1 MKKNDLVRFL
11 LNNGSVVV
19 LVLLCA
25 YYSIVTVSWQHPE
38 TPAAGE
44 EVGTAILAEKKS
56 PSVLIVVRDTLL
68 DREFAD
74 AIQKTV
80 EAGGGTVVATARGF
94 AADAGDTIR
103 KLGSEGTK
111 IDAIA
116 THNASSEW
124 GPLQDAELD
133 KTRQQYASMQ
143 NATLYKPKSYVWP
156 SFLTRPN
163 LVNVVNQNA
172 DIAIIAIGMT
182 LVIITA
188 GIDLSVGSLVA
199 VSGVVT
205 AVSIQT
211 WAGGSEAG
219 TIGMTGCGMLGI
231 GVCLLAGAFNGVMV
245 TYFRVPAFVV
255 TLAIMMIARGLALI
269 VAVKYQSSLQGGTE
283 GTPEAVQ
290 IDASSWSW
298 IGNGS
303 ILGIPNPILLML
315 TLYILAHLVMT
326 RTSYGRYVYAV
337 GGNPEAARLSG
348 VPVFAVLIS
357 VYALCGA
364 MAGLAGVID
373 ASRFDGGRPIA
384 GDLYELKVIAAV
396 VVGGTSL
403 AGGQGRIFG
412 TLIGA
417 MIIAVI
423 ENGLNMAGV
432 QSYEQKVVFGILILF
447 AVLLDRFKKRQS

>member
-1 MKKNDLVRFL
+1 MKRFL
-11 LNNGSVVV
+11 LNNGSIVV
-19 LVLLCA
+19 LILLCL
-25 YYSIVTVSWQHPE
+25 YYSIVTVTRQHPD
-38 TPAAGE
+38 TPEAGT
-44 EVGTAILAEKKS
+44 EVGRAILSENTS
-56 PSVLIVVRDTLL
+56 PVVLIVVRDTAL
-68 DREFAD
+68 DRAFAD
-74 AIQKTV
+74 AIQKSI
-80 EAGGGTVVATARGF
+80 EDGGGRVVETVRGF
-94 AADAGDTIR
+94 AIDAGDAIR
-103 KLGSEGTK
+103 KLGRKGTR

-116 THNASSEW
+116 THHASSQW
-124 GPLQDAELD
+124 GPLQKTQLE
-133 KTRQQYASMQ
+133 KTRQQFPSLRDITVYE
-143 NATLYKPKSYVWP
+143 PKSYVWP

-211 WAGGSEAG
+211 WAGGSDAG
-219 TIGMTGCGMLGI
+219 AISMAGCALLGI

-283 GTPEAVQ
+283 GTPEAVR
-290 IDASSWSW
+290 IEAASWSW

-303 ILGIPNPILLML
+303 VLGVPNPILLMIV
-315 TLYILAHLVMT
+315 LYILAHLVMT

-373 ASRFDGGRPIA
+373 SSRFDGGRPIA

-403 AGGQGRIFG
+403 AGGEGRIFG

-432 QSYEQKVVFGILILF
+432 QSYEQKVVFGVLILF
-447 AVLLDRFKKRQS
+447 AVLLDGFKKRQS